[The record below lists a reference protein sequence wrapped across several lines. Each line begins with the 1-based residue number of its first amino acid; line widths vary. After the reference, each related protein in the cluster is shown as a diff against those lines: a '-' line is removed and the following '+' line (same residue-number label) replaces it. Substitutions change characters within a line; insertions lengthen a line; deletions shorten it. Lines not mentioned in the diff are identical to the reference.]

1 METKWKPILLTAV
14 RAGCPTGQVQPKCRF
29 ASHTM
34 PQTLGKSQDK
44 ASVSDFAK
52 SCIPGISP
60 SPPPKKNFPLPPLGD
75 ICSMA
80 RYIVQW
86 SWTSWDT
93 CHPALSL
100 VHPQDITSPSN
111 FQVLQVSNCS
121 KTNGKEDHLRVPPW
135 FLLRVQRIQR
145 WDLSMDEGFA
155 DLQVSRWFKKTGYP
169 QPPPKFQCQV
179 AMNFFHFP
187 RSINASR

>member
-1 METKWKPILLTAV
+1 METKWKPTLLSSPPGWLPNWTSATKV
-14 RAGCPTGQVQPKCRF
+14 QISFTDHTSDIGEVTGQSQRVRF
-29 ASHTM
+29 CKIMHSRRFS
-34 PQTLGKSQDK
+34 L
-44 ASVSDFAK
+44 
-52 SCIPGISP
+52 
-60 SPPPKKNFPLPPLGD
+60 SPPQKKNFPLPPLGD

-80 RYIVQW
+80 RYTFQW

-100 VHPQDITSPSN
+100 VHPQDVTSPSN
-111 FQVLQVSNCS
+111 FQVLQVSNSS
-121 KTNGKEDHLRVPPW
+121 KTNGNEDHLRVPPW

-155 DLQVSRWFKKTGYP
+155 SFKMILKKQAIP
-169 QPPPKFQCQV
+169 SLPKFQCQV